1 MRASPEVCATVV
13 LYHALSGMSDL
24 DKLRAPP
31 FIIGTDA
38 ESERLRKLWGQ
49 FIDGEIEEEDWEREW
64 QPYFAAM
71 KAVAAARKRE
81 TLD

>member
-1 MRASPEVCATVV
+1 
-13 LYHALSGMSDL
+13 MSDL

-38 ESERLRKLWGQ
+38 EADRLRKLWGQ

-64 QPYFAAM
+64 QPYLAAR
-71 KAVAAARKRE
+71 KAVAAAKKRDA
-81 TLD
+81 LD

>member
-1 MRASPEVCATVV
+1 M
-13 LYHALSGMSDL
+13 HSGMSDL

-38 ESERLRKLWGQ
+38 EAERLRKLWGR

-64 QPYFAAM
+64 QPYLAAM

-81 TLD
+81 ALD